1 MQAAL
6 ACAPVASLLV
16 TAGASA
22 SGLALHR
29 ADLAAAGAGV
39 AALGLVGERMQSRAA
54 RRHLRQDRA
63 RMRGQLHEV
72 QNEIARLRREL
83 ATQPAVLLPQPPPT
97 SPGTGPRPVVVDA
110 FDRAS
115 SPPTPRSLPILTANR
130 RGLQSCAPG
139 LVGPSVPAISW
150 PLQVPPPQ
158 VQMPQQPMP
167 QVPAAQPVAQLP
179 VQRPPATPITGL
191 HLPPVA
197 DPSLPELEPGPA
209 VPVLS
214 AGVVPQLPPGP
225 CEPVTGPVELPR
237 PPHQDHSLFTPAG
250 SGRSGDRR
258 ADVIDVIDVRTVP
271 ARESASSAGLSA
283 ESIDALVYS
292 SLVHAERDGLTL
304 TLEGPPRVPGSLF
317 EPVVPVRSAHPADT
331 SRAGRIAQGT
341 AAAVQTFRGGAA
353 ELPPSPFFT
362 PGAFERESA

>member
-1 MQAAL
+1 MRAAL

-39 AALGLVGERMQSRAA
+39 AVLGLVGERMQSRAA
-54 RRHLRQDRA
+54 RRHLRRDRA
-63 RMRGQLHEV
+63 RMRSQLHLVQAEV
-72 QNEIARLRREL
+72 TELRRQL
-83 ATQPAVLLPQPPPT
+83 VHQPAVLLPQPPP
-97 SPGTGPRPVVVDA
+97 PPATGPLQIVVDA

-115 SPPTPRSLPILTANR
+115 SPPTPRSLPILTSNR

-139 LVGPSVPAISW
+139 LAGPSVPAVSW
-150 PLQVPPPQ
+150 PI
-158 VQMPQQPMP
+158 
-167 QVPAAQPVAQLP
+167 QLP
-179 VQRPPATPITGL
+179 AQRLPATPITGL

-214 AGVVPQLPPGP
+214 VGVVAQLAPGP
-225 CEPVTGPVELPR
+225 REPVTGPLDLPVT
-237 PPHQDHSLFTPAG
+237 D
-250 SGRSGDRR
+250 
-258 ADVIDVIDVRTVP
+258 IRTVP
-271 ARESASSAGLSA
+271 ARRTAVAAGLSA

-292 SLVHAERDGLTL
+292 SLARAELDGLTL

-317 EPVVPVRSAHPADT
+317 EPAVPAGSMRLVDAEAD
-331 SRAGRIAQGT
+331 RIGP
-341 AAAVQTFRGGAA
+341 AAAGPAPAGQTARGGAQH
-353 ELPPSPFFT
+353 LPPSPFFT